1 MKKILCIEDDIDI
14 ADVIEL
20 ALEDLYSVKII
31 NDAIGVTDI
40 VLAFMPDL
48 ILIDNLIGLVEAGE
62 VIREIKNNA
71 ILNNIP
77 LILCSGHADTKSIA
91 DRMSVN
97 DYLEKPFNLADLYAV
112 IDKVLLAEK
121 IPD

>member
-77 LILCSGHADTKSIA
+77 LILCSGHADIKSIA

-121 IPD
+121 IPE